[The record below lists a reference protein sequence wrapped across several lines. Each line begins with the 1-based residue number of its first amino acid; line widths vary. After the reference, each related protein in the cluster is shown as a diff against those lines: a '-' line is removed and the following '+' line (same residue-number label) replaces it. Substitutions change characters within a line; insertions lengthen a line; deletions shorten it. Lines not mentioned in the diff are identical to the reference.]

1 MLNLDF
7 PLYDFK
13 IRKTDQNVTLIFDEL
28 RKKYVNLTPEEWVR
42 QHILRMLKEKKYPV
56 SLTSVEKEIKLFSTK
71 KRFDILVSDTSG
83 NPFLL
88 VECKAPEVKITQ
100 KVFDQLSRYNT
111 VLNAPLLLVSNG
123 KTHYYL
129 KFENNE
135 YQFLKTLPD
144 YYH

>member
-1 MLNLDF
+1 MVNLDF
-7 PLYDFK
+7 PFYDFK
-13 IRKTDQNVTLIFDEL
+13 IRKTDQNKALIFDEL

-42 QHILRMLKEKKYPV
+42 QHILRMLKEKKYPT

-71 KRFDILVSDTSG
+71 KRFDILVSDSKG
-83 NPFLL
+83 KPILL
-88 VECKAPEVKITQ
+88 VECKAPDVKLTQ

-111 VLNAPLLLVSNG
+111 VLKAPLLMVSNG
-123 KTHYYL
+123 IKHYYL

-135 YQFLKTLPD
+135 YQFLEACPD